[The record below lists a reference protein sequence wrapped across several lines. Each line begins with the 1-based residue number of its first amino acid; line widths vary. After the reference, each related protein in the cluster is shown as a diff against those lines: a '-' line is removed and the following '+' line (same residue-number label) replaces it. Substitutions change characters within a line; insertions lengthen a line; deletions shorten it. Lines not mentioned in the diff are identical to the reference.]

1 MGSIYPR
8 GRIYWL
14 KYDTI
19 PRETLVRVFWL
30 EPYMI
35 LLV

>member
-14 KYDTI
+14 KDDTI
-19 PRETLVRVFWL
+19 PREMGRAGAIR
-30 EPYMI
+30 EPAGTQT
-35 LLV
+35 